1 VVHKSFSLSSSRI
14 YKLIRLDVDLE
25 KRLKKLEETLD
36 EMTKGNLGS
45 L

>member
-1 VVHKSFSLSSSRI
+1 
-14 YKLIRLDVDLE
+14 LDVDLE